1 MLDQMNYLIYPY
13 HINKIINYENANY
26 STSPY
31 LLLKT
36 SKQGEGYQFP
46 STLLPTTHLLST
58 NLLPSTLLSL
68 QTSKHSINDWFV
80 VDEERFQTQEDMSS
94 DLGNCLSVTSPSYM
108 TSFF

>member
-36 SKQGEGYQFP
+36 SKQGGE
-46 STLLPTTHLLST
+46 
-58 NLLPSTLLSL
+58 
-68 QTSKHSINDWFV
+68 
-80 VDEERFQTQEDMSS
+80 
-94 DLGNCLSVTSPSYM
+94 
-108 TSFF
+108 